1 MVDDAARNVTHRGM
15 WFKPII
21 SRWGTSALASDLGL
35 PKNNVGRWVTFD
47 SIPAEWFAPVARAAA
62 VRGFKDI
69 TVELL
74 AARAEAR
81 AVAKRASGAPAA
93 QAAA

>member
-1 MVDDAARNVTHRGM
+1 M
-15 WFKPII
+15 WFIPII
-21 SRWGTSALASDLGL
+21 ELWNGNLAGDLGL
-35 PKNNVGRWVTFD
+35 PGKNVKRWVDFD

-62 VRGFKDI
+62 ARGFTQV

-81 AVAKRASGAPAA
+81 AVERRHKTQHQTQPAA
-93 QAAA
+93 

>member
-1 MVDDAARNVTHRGM
+1 M
-15 WFKPII
+15 WFIPII
-21 SRWGTSALASDLGL
+21 ELWKGELASDLGL
-35 PKNNVGRWVTFD
+35 PGKNVKRWVDFD

-62 VRGFKDI
+62 NRGFTHV

-81 AVAKRASGAPAA
+81 AVARRHGPQTAAQPAA
-93 QAAA
+93 